1 MTVSQPGKEMT
12 MAKEKKNNTEENEKV
27 ENETTAAEE
36 TVEESTSAETEE
48 AAGEVSETDKLKA
61 DYAAMYDKY
70 VRLVAEFENFKK
82 RTAKEKT
89 EIYTAAKMDVVEKLL
104 PVIDNLER
112 AELYNEPDKVLDGL
126 KLIIKQFN
134 EYLEKLDIH
143 EIPAKDLEFNPELH
157 NAVMHEDV
165 EGGAENTV
173 SEVFQKGYT
182 IGDKV
187 LRHAMVKV
195 MN

>member
-1 MTVSQPGKEMT
+1 
-12 MAKEKKNNTEENEKV
+12 MAKEKKNNTEENEDV
-27 ENETTAAEE
+27 TAEQTETME
-36 TVEESTSAETEE
+36 TVSDETE
-48 AAGEVSETDKLKA
+48 AAPAQEVSEADKLKA
-61 DYAAMYDKY
+61 DYAAVYDKY
-70 VRLVAEFENFKK
+70 VRLAAEFENFKK

-89 EIYTAAKMDVVEKLL
+89 EIYAAAKIDVVEKLL

-112 AELYNEPDKVLDGL
+112 AELYSEPDKVLEGL

>member
-1 MTVSQPGKEMT
+1 MK
-12 MAKEKKNNTEENEKV
+12 MAKEKMNNTEENENV
-27 ENETTAAEE
+27 TAEE
-36 TVEESTSAETEE
+36 TVVNE
-48 AAGEVSETDKLKA
+48 AAEGFADEEIQEVSEADKLKA
-61 DYAAMYDKY
+61 EYASVYDKY
-70 VRLVAEFENFKK
+70 VRLAAEFENFKK
-82 RTAKEKT
+82 RTAKEKA
-89 EIYTAAKMDVVEKLL
+89 EIYVAAKIDVVEKLL

-112 AELYNEPDKVLDGL
+112 AELYSEPDKVLEGL

-165 EGGAENTV
+165 DGGAENTV

>member
-1 MTVSQPGKEMT
+1 
-12 MAKEKKNNTEENEKV
+12 MAKEKKTETADNQTEINIENQ
-27 ENETTAAEE
+27 ETPDC
-36 TVEESTSAETEE
+36 ESTPKQEE
-48 AAGEVSETDKLKA
+48 ISETDKLKA
-61 DYAAMYDKY
+61 EYADVYDKY
-70 VRLVAEFENFKK
+70 VRLAAEFENFKK

-89 EIYTAAKMDVVEKLL
+89 EIYAAAKMDVVEKLL

-112 AELYNEPDKVLDGL
+112 AEMYNEPEKVLEGL
-126 KLIIKQFN
+126 KMIIKQFN

-143 EIPAKDLEFNPELH
+143 EIPAKDKEFNPEFH

-173 SEVFQKGYT
+173 IEVFQKGYT
-182 IGDKV
+182 MGDKV

-195 MN
+195 IN

>member
-1 MTVSQPGKEMT
+1 
-12 MAKEKKNNTEENEKV
+12 MAKEKKNNTEENENV
-27 ENETTAAEE
+27 TSEQTAAEE
-36 TVEESTSAETEE
+36 EVAKETEE
-48 AAGEVSETDKLKA
+48 ASAQEISEQDKLKA
-61 DYAAMYDKY
+61 DYAAVYDKY
-70 VRLVAEFENFKK
+70 VRLAAEFENFKK
-82 RTAKEKT
+82 RTVKEKT
-89 EIYTAAKMDVVEKLL
+89 EIYTAAKIDVVEKLL

-112 AELYNEPDKVLDGL
+112 AELYNEPDKVLEGL

-134 EYLEKLDIH
+134 EYLEKLDVH
-143 EIPAKDLEFNPELH
+143 EIPAQDLEFNPELH
-157 NAVMHEDV
+157 NAVMHEAV

-195 MN
+195 IN